1 MKNITSK
8 KSIHRQTCTFIL
20 VYGQG
25 FQLLGSKVDYTI
37 RSSPSNPV
45 PTSFTGSNPIHI
57 QLENDPS
64 GNKKYVDISLSKQ
77 VVLSGLNIQTIEK
90 MALGSFTISYLDRSI
105 EYPGSM
111 KTFTRLQNN
120 DQQVIQMNAG

>member
-1 MKNITSK
+1 
-8 KSIHRQTCTFIL
+8 
-20 VYGQG
+20 
-25 FQLLGSKVDYTI
+25 VDYTI

-77 VVLSGLNIQTIEK
+77 IVLSGLSIQTIEK

-120 DQQVIQMNAG
+120 DQQVNILTQAKYYLSEIKIKCVNIFCVH